1 MWVPGQRY
9 CCEHQLG
16 SFCIPWNGEARSD
29 GVQMARQEGQ
39 VELSGPASIDIDDRR
54 AWETACRASVL
65 LNLRP

>member
-1 MWVPGQRY
+1 
-9 CCEHQLG
+9 
-16 SFCIPWNGEARSD
+16 
-29 GVQMARQEGQ
+29 MARQEGQ